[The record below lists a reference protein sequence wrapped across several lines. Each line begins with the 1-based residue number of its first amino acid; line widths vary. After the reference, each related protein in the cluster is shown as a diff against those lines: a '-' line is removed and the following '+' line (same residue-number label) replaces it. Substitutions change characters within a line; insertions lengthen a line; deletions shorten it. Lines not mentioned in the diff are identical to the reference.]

1 MELGKP
7 TLEQSQENGLV
18 PTSLQE
24 SLEST
29 GSKRPRRRR
38 WPWLLGFCVIVAGA
52 YALLIYM
59 GQAEKIEEWKT
70 RLTQMGVAAYE
81 RLPRSGQGTAERS
94 QTPGKPGS
102 GSQTAATPTPRTP
115 PAVPVVTTTV
125 KQKNINI
132 YLTGLGSV
140 TAFNTVTVR
149 P

>member
-81 RLPRSGQGTAERS
+81 RLPRSGQGTVLQHGTDRAPSVRKPKPMTLLRIFREPSILRS
-94 QTPGKPGS
+94 RLFHWQNEIES
-102 GSQTAATPTPRTP
+102 DAAKTWRCGYDPCR
-115 PAVPVVTTTV
+115 
-125 KQKNINI
+125 IW
-132 YLTGLGSV
+132 L
-140 TAFNTVTVR
+140 
-149 P
+149 